1 MRQRMGSMI
10 MVVAAVASRR
20 GRNLVLVKF
29 SRLRIF
35 SVINIITDEANLIV
49 KGNRSF
55 AHA

>member
-1 MRQRMGSMI
+1 MI